1 MLCKRIIILFL
12 YTIFNNK
19 IIFKNQR
26 ELKKKILKH
35 KKKISSTQI
44 RVLKNTK
51 IYQPKVEMQEK

>member
-26 ELKKKILKH
+26 ELKKKKNLKH
-35 KKKISSTQI
+35 KNKSH
-44 RVLKNTK
+44 
-51 IYQPKVEMQEK
+51 QPKLEF